1 MVLPPSSFSL
11 LTLLLLLRVVVV
23 VLCIVRHLE
32 GENQDVFLEGASSCC
47 LLPRSS
53 HRLAWNYCEVMPA
66 PRSSISEQV
75 AFVVFVIAT
84 YVAAASVAA
93 TKSVP
98 TVEHS

>member
-1 MVLPPSSFSL
+1 
-11 LTLLLLLRVVVV
+11 
-23 VLCIVRHLE
+23 
-32 GENQDVFLEGASSCC
+32 
-47 LLPRSS
+47 
-53 HRLAWNYCEVMPA
+53 MPA

-93 TKSVP
+93 TKSAP